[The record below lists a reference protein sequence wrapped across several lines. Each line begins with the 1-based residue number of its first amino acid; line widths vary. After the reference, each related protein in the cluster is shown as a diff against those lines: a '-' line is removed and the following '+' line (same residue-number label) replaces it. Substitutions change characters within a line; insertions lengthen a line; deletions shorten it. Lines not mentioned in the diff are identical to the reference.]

1 VRRLLG
7 DRVTDVMMR
16 RQSVRID
23 RFTTPTAFRDFFKA
37 TYGPTIA
44 VYKNI
49 SDDVSA
55 VEALDRELDELA
67 RRHTDP
73 AGAMEWEYLLLT
85 ARRA

>member
-1 VRRLLG
+1 MLV
-7 DRVTDVMMR
+7 
-16 RQSVRID
+16 D
-23 RFTTPTAFRDFFKA
+23 RFREPPAFRDFFMA

-49 SDDVSA
+49 SGDASR

-67 RRHTDP
+67 RRHNGPD
-73 AGAMEWEYLLLT
+73 GVMDWEYLMLT